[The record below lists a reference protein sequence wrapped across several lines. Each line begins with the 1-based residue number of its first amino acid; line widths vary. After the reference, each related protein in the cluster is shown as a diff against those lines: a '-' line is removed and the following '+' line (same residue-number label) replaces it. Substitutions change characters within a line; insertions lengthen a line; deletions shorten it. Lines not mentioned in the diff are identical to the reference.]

1 MAGHKIGIKWKKS
14 FPESQYF
21 QKISENK
28 WTEYQN
34 GVIFANFTEISFQYP
49 IVILKKDDGLLVKL
63 TENDGFWGSNQ
74 NSIINYF
81 CDGKWESSA
90 QTVTQSNQ
98 NASQLDV
105 QQQSLHNSGTSHF
118 GIKWKKSFPE
128 SQYFQKISEN
138 KWTEYQ
144 NGVIFANFTEI
155 SFQYPIVIL
164 KKDDGLL
171 VKLTENAGYWG
182 SNQNSIINYFCDG
195 NWVESSPQ
203 QNPSQVSNE
212 SQINYQ
218 KLIAAG
224 NQLLF
229 RNEKIKAINA
239 FKQALDTYNA
249 ITQDSD
255 VLSFFNLADLS
266 LIDYIRRGKKQC
278 EDMIA
283 FANENS
289 DEKLDASNNNSN
301 QNQNFDQHKS
311 KELYENALKNIA
323 SIKFNDAL
331 SDLKNAVTLDPT
343 NDRTQSALF
352 QVTKL
357 IENEDSF
364 NKMIAEGNRESL
376 NKNYDL
382 AKEKYHQASNV
393 HLSLTND
400 PKIVGLFRDAHLDL
414 YEYIKNGTNQVNHLI
429 SLFQNDLKIDSKAD
443 DLKKDASR
451 AIKDLNY
458 ENALEMLNIV
468 ASLKNPNYN
477 VDEEVSCLKKTIS
490 NREASYRHIRDG
502 IELKKE
508 KKYEEAI
515 QAFRKASAIYLEIT
529 LDVTFIKMNNGDIYE
544 YIGKNKADDY
554 LKETE
559 KILMDNGEVSGSG
572 DFWETAP
579 VIGE

>member
-1 MAGHKIGIKWKKS
+1 
-14 FPESQYF
+14 
-21 QKISENK
+21 
-28 WTEYQN
+28 
-34 GVIFANFTEISFQYP
+34 
-49 IVILKKDDGLLVKL
+49 VKL
-63 TENDGFWGSNQ
+63 
-74 NSIINYF
+74 
-81 CDGKWESSA
+81 
-90 QTVTQSNQ
+90 
-98 NASQLDV
+98 
-105 QQQSLHNSGTSHF
+105 
-118 GIKWKKSFPE
+118 
-128 SQYFQKISEN
+128 
-138 KWTEYQ
+138 
-144 NGVIFANFTEI
+144 
-155 SFQYPIVIL
+155 
-164 KKDDGLL
+164 
-171 VKLTENAGYWG
+171 
-182 SNQNSIINYFCDG
+182 
-195 NWVESSPQ
+195 
-203 QNPSQVSNE
+203 NE

-278 EDMIA
+278 DDMIA

-477 VDEEVSCLKKTIS
+477 VDEEVRCLKKTMS

-502 IELKKE
+502 IELKNE

-529 LDVTFIKMNNGDIYE
+529 LDVTFIKLIMAIFMS
-544 YIGKNKADDY
+544 
-554 LKETE
+554 TSV
-559 KILMDNGEVSGSG
+559 KIRPM
-572 DFWETAP
+572 
-579 VIGE
+579 II